1 MDSTSFIAEF
11 VAEYI
16 SNRNLYD
23 DLGDLLDA
31 TIDDYVS
38 NNTVNENKTIV
49 AEYAGDVFDAIKL
62 YELHLGT
69 ADELYTGTKDYF
81 YQQLAYV
88 SLFVNLFPRINK
100 IVKEKLETITE
111 SPEQEISII
120 GRDNNIKIMY
130 NELYD
135 SIVENYYII
144 PPYKSSG
151 VFAA

>member
-11 VAEYI
+11 VEEYI

-62 YELHLGT
+62 YEFHLGT
-69 ADELYTGTKDYF
+69 ADELHTSTKDYF

-88 SLFVNLFPRINK
+88 SLFVNLFPRVNK
-100 IVKEKLETITE
+100 IVKEKLESIA
-111 SPEQEISII
+111 EQDSMII
-120 GRDNNIKIMY
+120 DHGDDIKIIY
-130 NELYD
+130 NEVYD
-135 SIVENYYII
+135 SFIENYYVI
-144 PPYKSSG
+144 PPYKSMPM
-151 VFAA
+151 FAA